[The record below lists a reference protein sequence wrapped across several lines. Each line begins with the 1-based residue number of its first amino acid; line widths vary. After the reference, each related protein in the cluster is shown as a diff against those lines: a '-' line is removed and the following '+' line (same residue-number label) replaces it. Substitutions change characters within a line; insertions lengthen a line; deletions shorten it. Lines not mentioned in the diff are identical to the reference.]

1 MMLGLKKG
9 IKKQIEATIH
19 EAETG
24 GKIEILTLDE
34 IKTKALKVLH
44 FYQEITKTEALEITP
59 RIILK
64 TTIKRTKTFF

>member
-44 FYQEITKTEALEITP
+44 FYQ
-59 RIILK
+59 
-64 TTIKRTKTFF
+64 